1 MKKIPLNEFMKR
13 QQTKKTRTV
22 LAPFLDDILTLK
34 KEGYTEAV
42 ILKYL
47 AENGVT
53 TSQQNLNR
61 FIRRQMKLRAAAED
75 GSATKAEPVSQA
87 AKIPQTSKPTMPP
100 SSSDNAEKG
109 KFKWPP
115 EINKEEIY

>member
-1 MKKIPLNEFMKR
+1 MEKIPLNEFMKR

-61 FIRRQMKLRAAAED
+61 VIRRQMKLRAAAED
-75 GSATKAEPVSQA
+75 ESATKAELVSQA
-87 AKIPQTSKPTMPP
+87 AKIPQTSKPAVPP
-100 SSSDNAEKG
+100 SSADNAEKG

>member
-1 MKKIPLNEFMKR
+1 MEKIPLNEFMER

-22 LAPFLDDILTLK
+22 LAPFLDDIFTLK

-47 AENGVT
+47 AENGVM

-87 AKIPQTSKPTMPP
+87 LKSPASATNTGMPNTP
-100 SSSDNAEKG
+100 LHAA
-109 KFKWPP
+109 
-115 EINKEEIY
+115 

>member
-1 MKKIPLNEFMKR
+1 MEKIPLNEFMKR

-75 GSATKAEPVSQA
+75 ESATKAEPVSQA
-87 AKIPQTSKPTMPP
+87 AKIPQTSKPMMPT
-100 SSSDNAEKG
+100 SSADNAEKG

-115 EINKEEIY
+115 EFNKEEIY